1 MTIKI
6 SEDNTNRKI
15 RYYERS
21 GKDMDLYIR
30 RRFSSIKTGAKK
42 RKIKLDISL
51 DDIFRIYKL
60 QKGSCKL
67 TGIKLKCDYANK
79 KIRPFNLS
87 IDRINSKK
95 HYSKDNIRLALSI
108 INRMLWSF
116 DDKDV
121 FYFIKKTLIKN
132 KKIKISS

>member
-1 MTIKI
+1 MTTKI
-6 SEDNTNRKI
+6 SKDNTNRKI
-15 RYYERS
+15 RYYKRS
-21 GKDMDLYIR
+21 GKDMDHYIR

-42 RKIKLDISL
+42 RKIKFDISL

-60 QKGSCKL
+60 QKGKCIL
-67 TGIKLKCDYANK
+67 TGIRMKCDYANK
-79 KIRPFNLS
+79 KIRPLNLS

-95 HYSKDNIRLALSI
+95 HYSKDNVRLVLSL

-121 FYFIKKTLIKN
+121 FYYIKKG
-132 KKIKISS
+132 